1 MVGEKALIYVY
12 PNQFNVFNNFW
23 YTSSVYNLYNI
34 SHSTN
39 PHQIN
44 VWFMIESYYKS
55 DIWQKNIS
63 YFSLRLTL
71 ENCKVC
77 KESDCTGDSVEIIQN
92 ACSDSTQEGFQ
103 TDFSKK
109 TVLANQIA
117 TKMSSANHRP
127 A

>member
-1 MVGEKALIYVY
+1 MSIQTNSMYSTISGI
-12 PNQFNVFNNFW
+12 F
-23 YTSSVYNLYNI
+23 SVYIN
-34 SHSTN
+34 HSTN
-39 PHQIN
+39 LHQIN

-92 ACSDSTQEGFQ
+92 ACSDSTQKGFQ
-103 TDFSKK
+103 TDYS
-109 TVLANQIA
+109 
-117 TKMSSANHRP
+117 
-127 A
+127 

>member
-1 MVGEKALIYVY
+1 M
-12 PNQFNVFNNFW
+12 
-23 YTSSVYNLYNI
+23 
-34 SHSTN
+34 
-39 PHQIN
+39 
-44 VWFMIESYYKS
+44 
-55 DIWQKNIS
+55 
-63 YFSLRLTL
+63 

-117 TKMSSANHRP
+117 TKMSDGQNSLRSAFEEKRFFEILFSSQKYRVKTVCK
-127 A
+127 